1 MEDVLSSESIN
12 DVKAQKVSLSGF
24 HGDNLLMYMLA
35 MKQLSSATYVC
46 LGRHKDFFV
55 SCLKL
60 MSQLL
65 TVWRIEVYTNG
76 YSYRISCMET
86 LNFKVH
92 FTNSLL
98 YGLNFS
104 GI

>member
-1 MEDVLSSESIN
+1 MEEEQKKNSRLSDVMEDVLSSESIN
-12 DVKAQKVSLSGF
+12 DVNAQKVSLSGF

-60 MSQLL
+60 MSSHSLAYRR
-65 TVWRIEVYTNG
+65 WRIEVYKW
-76 YSYRISCMET
+76 I
-86 LNFKVH
+86 FV
-92 FTNSLL
+92 
-98 YGLNFS
+98 
-104 GI
+104 